1 MTQQINATMS
11 TSIALDLLS
20 ASESVKS
27 LTSVVRSSQSAWKA
41 QEAEMKSAGDMAGA
55 AQAKYEGLGKSIEGQ
70 QAKIDALKAKQAE
83 LKGNTSETAQQFL
96 KYGQQIDAASK
107 QLASMQAQQDRAK
120 TAMDYQKS
128 GLAGLQDEYRKAS
141 QANQIYVERLQAEG
155 KQQEANKAQL
165 NGYKS
170 SISNLNEQLSKQ
182 SAELDKIASASGKDS
197 DAYRT
202 QQNRINETATSIA
215 KAKSSMMGLQ
225 DEMSK
230 ANPSI
235 FTRIKDAISNTN
247 KQADKTPGLLHKIV
261 AGDLISNAISSV
273 WTTIQTQGKTVLQQG
288 LQIAEAG
295 EQAKRIWTTL
305 GVSDSGA
312 DALINQMRELKSET
326 NLSADQVDTL
336 QKRFYGMS
344 GSVEKTQELTLGVAT
359 LSDKLR
365 LSGDAGTSMAQS
377 MQRAFNN
384 GKLTTGV
391 LTRME
396 NAAPGLGSALAQAA
410 GMSEQA
416 FNKMV
421 SGGQMSSQKLQDLI
435 IKIGG
440 NSKTVFA
447 DFGNTAEGAEQ
458 RLKGA
463 WQGIEAE
470 MAKPLVSVQS
480 TGINSIVNVLKSS
493 AVQSLF
499 TSAGEGIAKITQK
512 ASDFLNY
519 VAQHQK
525 DIGGIVTDLAD
536 IVKIAGSYVW
546 DSFKGILKDV
556 ANWFGISGK
565 NAQSMKDPLA
575 TIHDILDKIVQNKD
589 GIKTTVNIIAGLWM
603 TKKAIGFASSVGR
616 VYTNL
621 KSLADSSLFTKIAT
635 NFGLINKAESTSDA
649 AAPTISNVE
658 STASKASLGSRV
670 LKGTSN
676 LAAVGTAIDVGGG
689 IVSSLTSNN
698 EQQKIAAAS
707 KATGS
712 VIGGGIGAAVGSLI
726 GPEGTVAGA
735 KFGSA
740 IGDALGSTK
749 TAQTWAKE
757 IKKSIDDASKGLT
770 MPAPKI
776 STDTNALGNS
786 MAKYTK
792 ALSKKLVISFTTDPK
807 SMAKAQQSVNDTY
820 AKMSKSVDS
829 YYAKKEKASSKD
841 LQSLVKDGVLTQK
854 QADARLTK
862 EMKSDAAVAKAK
874 KSAYATMAK
883 DANAYFSQSEKI
895 ANGNTTKL
903 LALAKKYGTNSKQ
916 FEAEKNKELLAEY
929 KSYASQY
936 AKQQLTNNG
945 KITSMVKSGADQQEK
960 LLAAFN
966 KHKNTMNI
974 QQLDNTAKNAK
985 KEYDAAVKP
994 AQQARDAIIKA
1005 AEDKYKSTKSTA
1017 DHEYK
1022 DLGSISKSQYK
1033 DILANAQKQRD
1044 DVSTAAE
1051 DQYKK
1056 VTKHATNQYK
1066 STVSA
1071 ISKQKTESITQQQL
1085 QDTGV
1090 STEAASQSE
1099 KVVGHATKQA
1109 NSSLKAAHHQATGT
1123 NSIFSGLNSWWNK
1136 VVKFLGGSSAPTGT
1150 GDYGY
1155 TEIGG
1160 LAYANGGAVKSG
1172 MALVGEAGPELQYKP
1187 GSGQYKLLG
1196 ENGPQLT
1203 NVAAGDYIL
1212 NARDTA
1218 KVLSG
1223 ELGHILP
1230 GYSNGLG
1237 DLSGFFNG
1245 IKSTVSKVWDKV
1257 SKSVNGILKQIGDP
1271 LKFFTGLADKI
1282 FNVNSVLG
1290 AGSMAQQTSKS
1301 MRDQD
1306 VNGIASLFSK
1316 LKSSAKEME
1325 ESSVAGQPKQ
1335 AQAWLPI
1342 VERLMQQMG
1351 AHPPMGIEA
1360 EAAAFVREIARE
1372 SGGNASIRQQIVDVN
1387 SLNGNPAEGLLQ
1399 FIPSTFMAYAVPGHT
1414 NILNGEDQI
1423 MATINAYMHSGAWD
1437 RIGTGRQINF
1447 LANGG
1452 LINRPLSAIVGEDG
1466 PEAVIPL
1473 SAAKSSRAWQ
1483 LLGQAVG
1490 NINRGQQPV
1499 STTDDSNVS
1508 GKLDTLHNDL
1518 ANLTQAIQ
1526 QMVVVSVLNP
1536 DDAAKALNEPL
1547 TKIQNTTTKISKT
1560 LSRNSYQ
1567 NGGATVIG

>member
-1 MTQQINATMS
+1 MS

-55 AQAKYEGLGKSIEGQ
+55 AQVKYEGLGKSIEGQ

-141 QANQIYVERLQAEG
+141 QANQVYVERLEAEG

-170 SISNLNEQLSKQ
+170 SITNLNEQLSKQ
-182 SAELDKIASASGKDS
+182 SAELDKIANASGKDS

-202 QQNRINETATSIA
+202 QQNRINETATSLA
-215 KAKSSMMGLQ
+215 KAKSSMTGLQ

-235 FTRIKDAISNTN
+235 FTRIKDAISGTN
-247 KQADKTPGLLHKIV
+247 KEADKTPGLLSKIV
-261 AGDLISNAISSV
+261 SGNLISNAISSV
-273 WTTIQTQGKTVLQQG
+273 WTTIQTQGKAVLQQG
-288 LQIAEAG
+288 IQLAEAA

-336 QKRFYGMS
+336 QKRFYGMT
-344 GSVEKTQELTLGVAT
+344 GSVQKTQELTTGVAT

-365 LSGDAGTSMAQS
+365 LSGDAGISMAQS
-377 MQRAFNN
+377 LQRAFNN

-435 IKIGG
+435 VKIGES
-440 NSKTVFA
+440 SKTVFT

-463 WQGIEAE
+463 WQGIEGE

-480 TGINSIVNVLKSS
+480 TGINSVVNVLQSA

-499 TSAGEGIAKITQK
+499 TAAGEGIAKITQK

-556 ANWFGISGK
+556 ASWFGISGK
-565 NAQSMKDPLA
+565 NAQSMKDPLV

-621 KSLADSSLFTKIAT
+621 KSLANSSLFTKIAS
-635 NFGLINKAESTSDA
+635 NFGLVNKAESTSDS
-649 AAPTISNVE
+649 AAPTITNTE
-658 STASKASLGSRV
+658 SEVSKASLGSRV

-676 LAAVGTAIDVGGG
+676 LAAAGTAIDVGGS

-726 GPEGTVAGA
+726 GPEGTAAGA
-735 KFGSA
+735 KLGSA

-749 TAQTWAKE
+749 TAQTWAKD
-757 IKKSIDDASKGLT
+757 IKKSIDDASKGIT

-776 STDTNALGNS
+776 SADTKALGDS

-829 YYAKKEKASSKD
+829 YYAQKEKASAKD
-841 LQSLVKDGVLTQK
+841 LQTLVKEGVMTQK
-854 QADARLTK
+854 QADTQLAK
-862 EMKSDAAVAKAK
+862 EKQSDAAAAKAK
-874 KSAYATMAK
+874 KSAYTTMAK
-883 DANAYFSQSEKI
+883 DANAYFNQSEKI
-895 ANGNTTKL
+895 ANGNTAKL
-903 LALAKKYGTNSKQ
+903 LALAKKYGKNSKQ
-916 FEAEKNKELLAEY
+916 YEAEKNKELLAEY
-929 KSYASQY
+929 KSYANQY
-936 AKQQLTNNG
+936 AKQEMTNNS
-945 KITSMVKSGADQQEK
+945 KITSMVKSGAEQQEK

-966 KHKNTMNI
+966 KRKNTMSV
-974 QQLDNTAKNAK
+974 QQIESTAKNAK

-994 AQQARDAIIKA
+994 AQQARDAIEKA
-1005 AEDKYKSTKSTA
+1005 AEDKYKSTVATA
-1017 DHEYK
+1017 TKEYK
-1022 DLGSISKSQYK
+1022 DTGIISKTEYK
-1033 DILANAQKQRD
+1033 TILANAQKQRD
-1044 DVSTAAE
+1044 DVSAAAK
-1051 DQYKK
+1051 DQYTN
-1056 VTKHATNQYK
+1056 VTKHATNQHK

-1071 ISKQKTESITQQQL
+1071 ITSQKKEAIIQQQL
-1085 QDTGV
+1085 EATGV
-1090 STEAASQSE
+1090 STAAANQSK
-1099 KVVGHATKQA
+1099 KVVGHSTNQA

-1136 VVKFLGGSSAPTGT
+1136 VVKFFGGSSAPTGS
-1150 GDYGY
+1150 GNYGY

-1196 ENGPQLT
+1196 ANGPQLT
-1203 NVAAGDYIL
+1203 NVANGDYIL

-1237 DLSGFFNG
+1237 DLSGFFNV

-1282 FNVNSVLG
+1282 FNVNSIPG

-1325 ESSVAGQPKQ
+1325 ESSVAGQPHA

-1342 VERLMQQMG
+1342 IEKLMRQMG
-1351 AHPPMGIEA
+1351 ANPPNGIES

-1372 SGGNASIRQQIVDVN
+1372 SGGNPTIRQTVWDVN
-1387 SLNGNPAEGLLQ
+1387 MANGDPAEGLLQ
-1399 FIPSTFMAYAVPGHT
+1399 FIPSTFMSYAVPGHT

-1437 RIGTGRQINF
+1437 RIGTGEQIDF
-1447 LANGG
+1447 LANGA
-1452 LINRPLSAIVGEDG
+1452 LVDKPTSAIIGESG
-1466 PEAVIPL
+1466 PETVLPL
-1473 SAAKSSRAWQ
+1473 GATKASRAWQ
-1483 LLGQAVG
+1483 LLGQAMSV
-1490 NINRGQQPV
+1490 INRGQQQNIT
-1499 STTDDSNVS
+1499 TTDDVDVS
-1508 GKLDTLHNDL
+1508 SKLDTLHADL
-1518 ANLTQAIQ
+1518 ANLTKSIQ
-1526 QMVVVSVLNP
+1526 QMVVISVMDP
-1536 DDAAKALNEPL
+1536 ADAAKALNEPL
-1547 TKIQNTTTKISKT
+1547 TRIQSTTKQINKT
-1560 LSRNSYQ
+1560 LSKTSYQ
-1567 NGGATVIG
+1567 SGGATIID

>member
-55 AQAKYEGLGKSIEGQ
+55 AQVKYEGLGKSIEAQ
-70 QAKIDALKAKQAE
+70 QSKIDALKAKQAE

-141 QANQIYVERLQAEG
+141 QANQVYVERLQAEG
-155 KQQEANKAQL
+155 KQQEANKAQI

-215 KAKSSMMGLQ
+215 KAKSSMTGLQ
-225 DEMSK
+225 DEMNK

-235 FTRIKDAISNTN
+235 FTRIKDAISSTN
-247 KQADKTPGLLHKIV
+247 KQADKTPGLLRKIV
-261 AGDLISNAISSV
+261 SGDLISNAISSV

-295 EQAKRIWTTL
+295 EQAKRIWTSL

-336 QKRFYGMS
+336 QKRFYGMT
-344 GSVEKTQELTLGVAT
+344 GSVQKTQELTTGVAT

-365 LSGDAGTSMAQS
+365 LSGDAGTSMAKS
-377 MQRAFNN
+377 LQRAFNS

-435 IKIGG
+435 VKIGG
-440 NSKTVFA
+440 SSKTVFA

-463 WQGIEAE
+463 WQSIEAK

-480 TGINSIVNVLKSS
+480 TGINSVVNVLQSA

-512 ASDFLNY
+512 ASDLLNY

-565 NAQSMKDPLA
+565 NAQSMKNPLA

-589 GIKTTVNIIAGLWM
+589 GIKTAVNIIAGLWM

-621 KSLADSSLFTKIAT
+621 KNLADSKLFVKIAS
-635 NFGLINKAESTSDA
+635 NFGLINKAESASDG
-649 AAPTISNVE
+649 AAPAISNVE
-658 STASKASLGSRV
+658 NTASKARLGSRV

-676 LAAVGTAIDVGGG
+676 LAATGTAIDVGGS
-689 IVSSLTSNN
+689 IVASLVSNN

-726 GPEGTVAGA
+726 GPEGTAAGA

-749 TAQTWAKE
+749 TAQTWAKD
-757 IKKSIDDASKGLT
+757 IQKSVDAASKGIT

-776 STDTNALGNS
+776 SADTKALGDS

-792 ALSKKLVISFTTDPK
+792 ELSKKLVVSFSTDPK
-807 SMAKAQQSVNDTY
+807 SMAKAKQSVDKTY
-820 AKMSKSVDS
+820 ADMSKSVDR
-829 YYAKKEKASSKD
+829 YYANKEKASSKD
-841 LQSLVKDGVLTQK
+841 LQTLVKEGVLTQK
-854 QADARLTK
+854 QADAQLTK
-862 EMKSDAAVAKAK
+862 EIKSDAAAAKAK
-874 KSAYATMAK
+874 KSTYATMAK
-883 DANAYFSQSEKI
+883 DANTYYSQSEKI
-895 ANGNTTKL
+895 ASGNTTKL

-916 FEAEKNKELLAEY
+916 YEDEKNKELLASY
-929 KSYASQY
+929 KSYANQY
-936 AKQQLTNNG
+936 AKQQLTNNS
-945 KITSMVKSGADQQEK
+945 KITSMVKSGASQQEK

-966 KHKNTMNI
+966 KRKNTMSL
-974 QQLDNTAKNAK
+974 QQIESTAKNAK
-985 KEYDAAVKP
+985 KEYDAAVRP

-1005 AEDKYKSTKSTA
+1005 ADTRYKSTVAAAT
-1017 DHEYK
+1017 HEYK
-1022 DLGSISKSQYK
+1022 DTGSISKSQYDAIVSK
-1033 DILANAQKQRD
+1033 ARQQRD
-1044 DVSTAAE
+1044 DTSSAAK
-1051 DQYKK
+1051 DQYSN

-1071 ISKQKTESITQQQL
+1071 ISKQKSEAITQQQL

-1090 STEAASQSE
+1090 STEAASQSK
-1099 KVVGHATKQA
+1099 KVVGHSTKQA

-1136 VVKFLGGSSAPTGT
+1136 VVKFFGGSSAPTGS

-1160 LAYANGGAVKSG
+1160 LAYSNGGAVKNG
-1172 MALVGEAGPELQYKP
+1172 MALVGEAGPELQYQP
-1187 GSGQYKLLG
+1187 WSGQYKLLG
-1196 ENGPQLT
+1196 TNGPQLT
-1203 NVAAGDYIL
+1203 NVANGDYIL

-1223 ELGHILP
+1223 ELGHVLP
-1230 GYSNGLG
+1230 GYANGLG

-1257 SKSVNGILKQIGDP
+1257 SKSVKGILKKIGNP
-1271 LKFFTGLADKI
+1271 LKFFTGLADRI
-1282 FNVNSVLG
+1282 FDVNSVHG
-1290 AGSMAQQTSKS
+1290 AGSLARQTSKS

-1325 ESSVAGQPKQ
+1325 ASSVAGQPKQ

-1342 VERLMQQMG
+1342 VEKLMQQMG
-1351 AHPPMGIEA
+1351 ANPPNGISS

-1372 SGGNASIRQQIVDVN
+1372 SGGNPTIRQTVWDKN
-1387 SLNGNPAEGLLQ
+1387 MANGDPAEGLLQ
-1399 FIPSTFMAYAVPGHT
+1399 FIPSTFMSYAVPGHT

-1423 MATINAYMHSGAWD
+1423 MATINAYMHSGAWGN
-1437 RIGTGRQINF
+1437 IGTGEQIDF

-1452 LINRPLSAIVGEDG
+1452 LVNRPLSAIIGEDG
-1466 PEAVIPL
+1466 PETVLPL
-1473 SAAKSSRAWQ
+1473 GAAKASRAWQ
-1483 LLGQAVG
+1483 LLGQAVT
-1490 NINRGQQPV
+1490 NINQNLGASSNNNGQ
-1499 STTDDSNVS
+1499 SDSDVGS
-1508 GKLDTLHNDL
+1508 KLDAIISLLTLAVESGQSDNTSGASNSSMLRNL
-1518 ANLTQAIQ
+1518 AKLLAPYQQQ
-1526 QMVVVSVLNP
+1526 QMNNQKL
-1536 DDAAKALNEPL
+1536 
-1547 TKIQNTTTKISKT
+1547 
-1560 LSRNSYQ
+1560 R
-1567 NGGATVIG
+1567 GGVII

>member
-1 MTQQINATMS
+1 MS

-20 ASESVKS
+20 ASTSIKS
-27 LTSVVRSSQSAWKA
+27 LTSVVRSNQSAWKA
-41 QEAEMKSAGDMAGA
+41 QETQLKSAGDMAGA
-55 AQAKYEGLGKSIEGQ
+55 AQAKYEGLGRSITDQ
-70 QAKIDALKAKQAE
+70 QAKIDALKNKQSE
-83 LKGNTSETAQQFL
+83 LKGNTADVAQQFL

-107 QLASMQAQQDRAK
+107 QLSSMQAQQERAK
-120 TAMDYQKS
+120 QAMDYQKS

-141 QANQIYVERLQAEG
+141 QANQTYVDRLQAEG
-155 KQQEANKAQL
+155 RQQEANKAQL
-165 NGYKS
+165 DGYKS

-182 SAELDKIASASGKDS
+182 SEELDKIANASGKDS

-202 QQNRINETATSIA
+202 QQNRINETATSLA
-215 KAKSSMMGLQ
+215 KAKGSMVSLQ
-225 DEMSK
+225 DEMNK

-235 FTRIKDAISNTN
+235 FTRIKDAIGSTN
-247 KQADKTPGLLHKIV
+247 KQAKKTPGLLHKIV
-261 AGDLISNAISSV
+261 SGDLISNAISSV

-295 EQAKRIWTTL
+295 EQAKRIWTSL
-305 GVSDSGA
+305 GVSNSGA
-312 DALINQMRELKSET
+312 DALIGQMRELKSET

-336 QKRFYGMS
+336 QKRFYGMT
-344 GSVEKTQELTLGVAT
+344 GSVQRTQELTTGVAT

-365 LSGDAGTSMAQS
+365 LSGDAGTSMAKS
-377 MQRAFNN
+377 LQRAFNS
-384 GKLTTGV
+384 GKLTSGV

-396 NAAPGLGSALAQAA
+396 NAAPGLGSALAQSA
-410 GMSEQA
+410 GMSETA

-421 SGGQMSSQKLQDLI
+421 ASGKMSSQKLQDLI

-458 RLKGA
+458 RLKGS
-463 WQGIEAE
+463 WQNIEAE

-480 TGINSIVNVLKSS
+480 TGINSIVNVLQSS

-499 TSAGEGIAKITQK
+499 KSVGESIAKITQK
-512 ASDFLNY
+512 ASDLLNY
-519 VAQHQK
+519 VAEHQK
-525 DIGGIVTDLAD
+525 DVGGIVTDLAD
-536 IVKIAGSYVW
+536 IVKIAGNYVW

-589 GIKTTVNIIAGLWM
+589 GIRTTVNIIAGLWM

-621 KSLADSSLFTKIAT
+621 KSLADSSLFTKIAS
-635 NFGLINKAESTSDA
+635 NFGLINKAESTGDG
-649 AAPTISNVE
+649 AAPAISNVE

-676 LAAVGTAIDVGGG
+676 LAATGTAIDVGGS
-689 IVSSLTSNN
+689 IVSSLASNN
-698 EQQKIAAAS
+698 EQQKIAAVS
-707 KATGS
+707 KTTGT

-757 IKKSIDDASKGLT
+757 IKKSMDDASKGIT
-770 MPAPKI
+770 IPAPKI
-776 STDTNALGNS
+776 STDTRDLGDS
-786 MAKYTK
+786 MAKYTQ
-792 ALSKKLVISFTTDPK
+792 ALSKKLVISFSTDPK
-807 SMAKAQQSVNDTY
+807 SMAQAQKSVNDTY

-829 YYAKKEKASSKD
+829 YYAKKEKASAKD
-841 LQSLVKDGVLTQK
+841 LQTLVKDGVLTQK
-854 QADARLTK
+854 QANDRLAK
-862 EMKSDAAVAKAK
+862 EKKSDAEASKSK
-874 KSAYATMAK
+874 KSTYATMAK
-883 DANAYFSQSEKI
+883 DANAYYSQSEKI
-895 ANGNTTKL
+895 ASGNTTKL
-903 LALAKKYGTNSKQ
+903 LALAKKYGVNSKQ
-916 FEAEKNKELLAEY
+916 YEDEKNKELLASY
-929 KSYASQY
+929 KSYANQY
-936 AKQQLTNNG
+936 AKQQLTNNS
-945 KITSMVKSGADQQEK
+945 KITSMVSSGADQQTK
-960 LLAAFN
+960 ILAAFN
-966 KHKNTMNI
+966 KNKNTMSLAQI
-974 QQLDNTAKNAK
+974 DNTAKNAK
-985 KEYDAAVKP
+985 KDYDAAVKP
-994 AQQARDAIIKA
+994 AQQARDAIIDA
-1005 AEDKYKSTKSTA
+1005 ADTRYKSTVATA
-1017 DHEYK
+1017 THEYK
-1022 DLGSISKSQYK
+1022 DTGSISKSQYDSIVGK
-1033 DILANAQKQRD
+1033 ARQQRD
-1044 DVSTAAE
+1044 DTSSAAK
-1051 DQYKK
+1051 DQYSN
-1056 VTKHATNQYK
+1056 VTKHITNQYK

-1071 ISKQKTESITQQQL
+1071 ISKQKSEAITQQQL

-1090 STEAASQSE
+1090 STEAASQS
-1099 KVVGHATKQA
+1099 KSVVGHSTKQA
-1109 NSSLKAAHHQATGT
+1109 NSSLRAAHHQATGT

-1136 VVKFLGGSSAPTGT
+1136 VVKFFGGSSAPTGS

-1160 LAYANGGAVKSG
+1160 LAYSNGGAVRNG

-1203 NVAAGDYIL
+1203 NVANGDYIL

-1257 SKSVNGILKQIGDP
+1257 SKSVKGILKKIGDP
-1271 LKFFTGLADKI
+1271 LKFFNGLADRI
-1282 FNVNSVLG
+1282 FNVNSVKDV
-1290 AGSMAQQTSKS
+1290 GSMAQQTSKS

-1306 VNGIASLFSK
+1306 VKGIASLFSK

-1325 ESSVAGQPKQ
+1325 ESSVAGQPHA

-1342 VERLMQQMG
+1342 VEKLMQQMG
-1351 AHPPMGIEA
+1351 ANPPNGIES

-1372 SGGNASIRQQIVDVN
+1372 SGGNPTIRQTVWDKN
-1387 SLNGNPAEGLLQ
+1387 MANGDPAEGLLQ
-1399 FIPSTFMAYAVPGHT
+1399 FIPSTFMSYAVPGHT

-1423 MATINAYMHSGAWD
+1423 MATINAYMHSGAWGN
-1437 RIGTGRQINF
+1437 IGTGEQIDF
-1447 LANGG
+1447 LANGA
-1452 LINRPLSAIVGEDG
+1452 LVNRPTSAIIGENG
-1466 PEAVIPL
+1466 PESVIPL
-1473 SAAKSSRAWQ
+1473 GAAKASRAWQ
-1483 LLGQAVG
+1483 LLGQAMTV
-1490 NINRGQQPV
+1490 INRGQQPV
-1499 STTDDSNVS
+1499 STTDNSDVS
-1508 GKLDTLHNDL
+1508 SKLDTLHADL
-1518 ANLTQAIQ
+1518 AGLTQALQ

-1536 DDAAKALNEPL
+1536 EDAAKALNEPL
-1547 TKIQNTTTKISKT
+1547 TKIQNTTTKINKT

>member
-83 LKGNTSETAQQFL
+83 LKGNTADVAQQFL

-107 QLASMQAQQDRAK
+107 QLASMQAQQERAK
-120 TAMDYQKS
+120 QSMDYQKS
-128 GLAGLQDEYRKAS
+128 GLASLQDEYRKAS
-141 QANQIYVERLQAEG
+141 QANQTYVERLQAEG
-155 KQQEANKAQL
+155 RQQEANKYQL
-165 NGYKS
+165 DGYKS

-182 SAELDKIASASGKDS
+182 YEELDKIASASGKDS

-202 QQNRINETATSIA
+202 QQNRINETATSLA
-215 KAKSSMMGLQ
+215 KAKSSMTGLQ
-225 DEMSK
+225 DEMNK

-235 FTRIKDAISNTN
+235 FSRIKDAIGSTN
-247 KQADKTPGLLHKIV
+247 KQAEKTPGLLHKIV
-261 AGDLISNAISSV
+261 AGDLISNAVSSV
-273 WTTIQTQGKTVLQQG
+273 WTTIQTQGKTVLEQG

-295 EQAKRIWTTL
+295 EQAKRIWTSL

-336 QKRFYGMS
+336 QKRFFGMT
-344 GSVEKTQELTLGVAT
+344 GSVQKTQELTTGVAT

-365 LSGDAGTSMAQS
+365 LSGDAGATMAKS
-377 MQRAFNN
+377 LQRAFIS
-384 GKLTTGV
+384 GKLTSGV

-396 NAAPGLGSALAQAA
+396 NAAPGLGSALAQAS

-421 SGGQMSSQKLQDLI
+421 ASGKMSSQKLQDLI
-435 IKIGG
+435 VKIGG
-440 NSKTVFA
+440 SSKTVFA

-463 WQGIEAE
+463 WQSVEAE
-470 MAKPLVSVQS
+470 MAKPLVSVQA
-480 TGINSIVNVLKSS
+480 TGINSIVNVLQSS

-499 TSAGEGIAKITQK
+499 TSAGEELAKIAQK
-512 ASDFLNY
+512 ASEFLNY
-519 VAQHQK
+519 VAEHQK
-525 DIGGIVTDLAD
+525 DVGGIVTDLAD

-556 ANWFGISGK
+556 ANWFGISSK

-589 GIKTTVNIIAGLWM
+589 GIRTTVNIIAGLWM
-603 TKKAIGFASSVGR
+603 TKKALGFASSVGR

-621 KSLADSSLFTKIAT
+621 KSLADSSLFTKIAS
-635 NFGLINKAESTSDA
+635 NFGLINKAESTSDS
-649 AAPTISNVE
+649 AAPTVSNVE
-658 STASKASLGSRV
+658 STASKAKSTASKASLGSRV
-670 LKGTSN
+670 LRGTSN
-676 LAAVGTAIDVGGG
+676 LAATGTAIDVGTS

-712 VIGGGIGAAVGSLI
+712 LIGGGIGAAVGSFI
-726 GPEGTVAGA
+726 GPEGTAAGA

-749 TAQTWAKE
+749 TAQTWAKD
-757 IKKSIDDASKGLT
+757 IKKSIDDASKGIT

-786 MAKYTK
+786 MAKFTQ
-792 ALSKKLVISFTTDPK
+792 ALSKKLVISFSTDPK
-807 SMAKAQQSVNDTY
+807 SMAQAQKSVNDTY

-829 YYAKKEKASSKD
+829 YYANKEKASAKD
-841 LQSLVKDGVLTQK
+841 LQTLVKDGVLTQK
-854 QADARLTK
+854 QADAQLAK
-862 EMKSDAAVAKAK
+862 EKKSDAAAAKAK
-874 KSAYATMAK
+874 KSSYATMAK
-883 DANAYFSQSEKI
+883 DANAYYTQSEKI

-916 FEAEKNKELLAEY
+916 YEAEKNKELLAEY
-929 KSYASQY
+929 RTYANQY
-936 AKQQLTNNG
+936 AKQQMTGNS
-945 KITSMVKSGADQQEK
+945 KITSMVKAGASQQEK

-966 KHKNTMNI
+966 KRKNTMSV
-974 QQLDNTAKNAK
+974 QQIEATAKNAK

-1005 AEDKYKSTKSTA
+1005 ADNRYKSTVATA
-1017 DHEYK
+1017 THEYK
-1022 DLGSISKSQYK
+1022 DTGSISKSQYESIVAK
-1033 DILANAQKQRD
+1033 ARQQRD
-1044 DVSTAAE
+1044 DTTSAAK
-1051 DQYKK
+1051 DQYTN

-1071 ISKQKTESITQQQL
+1071 INKQKTEAITQQQL
-1085 QDTGV
+1085 QNTGV
-1090 STEAASQSE
+1090 STEAASQSK
-1099 KVVGHATKQA
+1099 KVVGHSTNQA

-1123 NSIFSGLNSWWNK
+1123 NSIFSGLDSWWNK
-1136 VVKFLGGSSAPTGT
+1136 VVKFFGGSSAPTDSGN
-1150 GDYGY
+1150 YGY
-1155 TEIGG
+1155 TEISG
-1160 LAYANGGAVKSG
+1160 LAYANGGAVRNG
-1172 MALVGEAGPELQYKP
+1172 IALVGEAGPELQYKP

-1196 ENGPQLT
+1196 TNGPQLT
-1203 NVAAGDYIL
+1203 NVANGDYIL

-1237 DLSGFFNG
+1237 DLSDFFNG

-1257 SKSVNGILKQIGDP
+1257 SKSVNGILKKIGNP
-1271 LKFFTGLADKI
+1271 LKFFSGLADRI
-1282 FNVNSVLG
+1282 FNVNSVPG
-1290 AGSMAQQTSKS
+1290 VGSMARQTSKS

-1325 ESSVAGQPKQ
+1325 ESSVSGQPHA

-1342 VERLMQQMG
+1342 VEKLMHQMG
-1351 AHPPMGIEA
+1351 ANPPNGIES

-1372 SGGNASIRQQIVDVN
+1372 SGGNPTIRQTV
-1387 SLNGNPAEGLLQ
+1387 
-1399 FIPSTFMAYAVPGHT
+1399 
-1414 NILNGEDQI
+1414 
-1423 MATINAYMHSGAWD
+1423 WD
-1437 RIGTGRQINF
+1437 KNM
-1447 LANGG
+1447 ANG
-1452 LINRPLSAIVGEDG
+1452 
-1466 PEAVIPL
+1466 
-1473 SAAKSSRAWQ
+1473 
-1483 LLGQAVG
+1483 
-1490 NINRGQQPV
+1490 
-1499 STTDDSNVS
+1499 
-1508 GKLDTLHNDL
+1508 
-1518 ANLTQAIQ
+1518 
-1526 QMVVVSVLNP
+1526 
-1536 DDAAKALNEPL
+1536 
-1547 TKIQNTTTKISKT
+1547 
-1560 LSRNSYQ
+1560 
-1567 NGGATVIG
+1567 